1 MATHFRLPP
10 DSSDA
15 IQLTPGGLQA
25 MDQDGLNKAIAE
37 PEGTAQDRKDMNR
50 MGKIQEFKV

>member
-1 MATHFRLPP
+1 
-10 DSSDA
+10 
-15 IQLTPGGLQA
+15 